1 MADVMTENTANTSGS
16 TVPFDALIVGA
27 GFAGLYQLICLRD
40 RLGLSVQVLE
50 AGGGVGGTWDWNRD
64 PGARCVSESY
74 AYCYTFSKELTQEWE
89 WSERYPEQPEIMRYL
104 NYVADRLDLNR

>member
-40 RLGLSVQVLE
+40 RLGLSVQVL
-50 AGGGVGGTWDWNRD
+50 D
-64 PGARCVSESY
+64 P
-74 AYCYTFSKELTQEWE
+74 TLPPLHF
-89 WSERYPEQPEIMRYL
+89 
-104 NYVADRLDLNR
+104 